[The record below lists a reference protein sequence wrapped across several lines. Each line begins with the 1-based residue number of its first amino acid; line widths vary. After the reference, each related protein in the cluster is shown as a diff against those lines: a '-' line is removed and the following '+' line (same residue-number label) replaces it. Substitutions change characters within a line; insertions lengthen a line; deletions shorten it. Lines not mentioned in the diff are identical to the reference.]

1 MPISHKYLNPVDIMA
16 HAMDNNPPFTIFLIT
31 GDRDFAYLVSILT
44 LRQYHVVLIVP
55 TNHHSSLTY
64 QASAVLDWNTQI
76 LQSASKAGSAN
87 SSATLDW
94 NTEILQSPSKAGS
107 ANSSAT
113 ESTLTPSNSAPQ
125 PLSFPNTF
133 PPSTQ
138 TPGIVTSVP
147 LIMLSDTLSP
157 QIQWECSISVG
168 LLLQ

>member
-44 LRQYHVVLIVP
+44 LRQYRVVLIVP

-64 QASAVLDWNTQI
+64 QASAVLDWNT
-76 LQSASKAGSAN
+76 K
-87 SSATLDW
+87 
-94 NTEILQSPSKAGS
+94 ILQSPSKAGS

-113 ESTLTPSNSAPQ
+113 ESTVTPSNSAPQ

-133 PPSTQ
+133 PPSSSTQ

-157 QIQWECSISVG
+157 QIQWECSILVG
-168 LLLQ
+168 LLPR

>member
-55 TNHHSSLTY
+55 TNHHSSLT
-64 QASAVLDWNTQI
+64 
-76 LQSASKAGSAN
+76 SKA
-87 SSATLDW
+87 SATLDW
-94 NTEILQSPSKAGS
+94 NTQILQSPSKAGS